1 MKQLTCEMCGSTDL
15 MKDGGVFV
23 CQTCGCK
30 YSVEEARKM
39 MVEGTVDVS
48 GSTVKVDTS
57 AKLQNLY
64 TLARRAKD
72 DENFHDAAKYYHEI
86 RLEDPNSWEA
96 AFYGVYFTALDC
108 RIGQIESAA
117 RSITNTIDTV
127 SNMIQTHVPKEEQ
140 KEAYTECLLRALLA
154 GRMLFGASKST
165 YEDSDY
171 SDARSDFI
179 DRATACMLTA
189 MAAGIAAEEIFK
201 DYELA
206 QTIYTSVV
214 EMCNSSYVTK
224 SYAKISQERID
235 GLKPKLREIQKK
247 KNEEYWK
254 EHAEEKQKH
263 DARIAEI
270 NSEIK
275 QLQAQVRQYDAQIA
289 EIKKDLQQHI
299 PAESQLAE
307 LKRQQ
312 NDLVNQKS
320 KLGLFAGKQ
329 KKALQEQID
338 SMQPQIN
345 STEETVKRQRKAIQD
360 DVNARVSAVDR
371 ECKPIKDKI
380 SSLEREK
387 SAINAEL
394 TKDR

>member
-1 MKQLTCEMCGSTDL
+1 MKKLTCEMCGSTDL

-39 MVEGTVDVS
+39 MIEGTVDVS
-48 GSTVKVDTS
+48 GSTIKVDTS

-72 DENFHDAAKYYHEI
+72 DNNVQDAAKYYHEI

-108 RIGQIESAA
+108 RIGQIEAA
-117 RSITNTIDTV
+117 ANSITNTIDTV
-127 SNMIQTHVPKEEQ
+127 SKMIQTHVPAEEQ
-140 KEAYTECLLRALLA
+140 KEAYTECLLHALLA
-154 GRMLFGASKST
+154 GRVLFNASKST

-171 SDARSDFI
+171 SDARSDFV
-179 DRATACMLTA
+179 DRACACMLTA

-201 DYELA
+201 DYALA
-206 QTIYTSVV
+206 QTIYDSVV
-214 EMCNSSYVTK
+214 EMLNTSYVTK
-224 SYAKISQERID
+224 GYVKICQERID

-254 EHAEEKQKH
+254 EHAEEKQTH
-263 DARIAEI
+263 DSRIAEI

-275 QLQAQVRQYDAQIA
+275 QLQAQIRQYDAQIA

-312 NDLVNQKS
+312 NDLINQKS

-345 STEETVKRQRKAIQD
+345 STEETVKRQKKAIQD

-371 ECKPIKDKI
+371 ECKPLKDKI
-380 SSLEREK
+380 SALEREK
-387 SAINAEL
+387 SVITAEL